1 MKKSLGFI
9 KKIVAYIQSHWVLA
23 LIAALVIA
31 VAAWWF
37 LSRPQS
43 TTELKFEQ
51 PKRAPIAKVLD
62 VSGTINAKQKARLRF
77 LSGGKVVYLGAQQ
90 GDKVKKWQSIATI
103 DRAALQ
109 KQQDQLLNKYMQER
123 WDWEQVIDTTKDK
136 SITTTEQRTKDKDQ
150 WDLTNKVIDV
160 EIQNIAIRNT
170 VLTAPFDGIL
180 TVSPT
185 AVSGVQLTASDY
197 FEVVNPDSIYFSAVV
212 DEADI
217 GKVSVGQTAELI
229 LDAFADE
236 TYTTQVKDISFTS
249 IVGDNGTAFAV
260 EFPLAVQSF
269 KQQVRLGMNG
279 DVKIILDKRDEALTI
294 PLSATKNRDDKVYV
308 DIKKADGTTE
318 EREITVGIESDE
330 AIEVLSGLTEQ
341 DFVLIP

>member
-1 MKKSLGFI
+1 MKKNLSFI
-9 KKIVAYIQSHWVLA
+9 KKIITYIQSYWALVL
-23 LIAALVIA
+23 IIALVIA

-43 TTELKFEQ
+43 TTELQFEQ
-51 PKRAPIAKVLD
+51 PKRAKIAKVLD
-62 VSGTINAKQKARLRF
+62 VSGTVNAKQKARLRF

-103 DRAALQ
+103 DRATLQ

-123 WDWEQVIDTTKDK
+123 WDWEQVVDTTKDK
-136 SITTTEQRTKDKDQ
+136 SITTSEQRAKDKDQ

-160 EIQNIAIRNT
+160 EIQNIAIKNT

-180 TVSPT
+180 TISPT
-185 AVSGVQLTASDY
+185 AVSGVQLTAADY

-217 GKVSVGQTAELI
+217 GKVSVGQAAELT

-236 TYTTQVKDISFTS
+236 TYTTQVRDISFTS

-279 DVKIILDKRDEALTI
+279 DVKIILDERDDALTI
-294 PLSATKNRDDKVYV
+294 PLSATKNRDNRIYV
-308 DIKKADGTTE
+308 DVKKTDGTTE
-318 EREITVGIESDE
+318 EREITIGIESDE
-330 AIEVLSGLTEQ
+330 AVEVLSGLTEQ